1 MCKFWVR
8 EKVLVLICGTG
19 LNWRAVSSCFNDEWR
34 TLKNGGEMQGN
45 VPFQWKLVWPSLD
58 MGSSVIIP
66 PPHPPENTCSKLR
79 RDMRFVGE
87 NWRNIWNQS
96 PTWGCRFEFL
106 DKKPIV
112 WFAGRWAGGR
122 TIWNYAC
129 IKQDTSIRLWTRR
142 PKFAIEWD
150 KFTKKVTA
158 WLYLLCLILVHPASS
173 PLPVAFPSVN

>member
-1 MCKFWVR
+1 MLQWWVANAQ
-8 EKVLVLICGTG
+8 KWGWNAGQCSIPVKTGMTKPGYGFIC
-19 LNWRAVSSCFNDEWR
+19 NY
-34 TLKNGGEMQGN
+34 
-45 VPFQWKLVWPSLD
+45 
-58 MGSSVIIP
+58 P
-66 PPHPPENTCSKLR
+66 PPYPPENTCSKLR